1 MYFFFG
7 NHFENKEPEAETR
20 RGLRRAG
27 GASLQW
33 SLLRVFTA
41 PRARYYSFYSVSFKT
56 ICNVAITVF
65 CCYLDITLYID
76 QTDSVFVIVKKI

>member
-33 SLLRVFTA
+33 SLLRFLPRRGRGITRFTA
-41 PRARYYSFYSVSFKT
+41 FPLKQYVMLQLLYF
-56 ICNVAITVF
+56 VAI
-65 CCYLDITLYID
+65 
-76 QTDSVFVIVKKI
+76 